1 MKSFLNFIS
10 FTFFSLFI
18 IGLFAFL
25 LKGDFKDFQV
35 NIILFISFLFSA
47 TSFTYFY
54 VYSQLFSNKKIIFRT
69 LLSVLAFVVIFFS
82 GAIVFQY
89 YFLKEIN
96 LMTLFFQ
103 CIIGICIFLLETLLL
118 EFYKS
123 NKTGSALSFSDS
135 ILFYLKSVFLL
146 SVFQTFLLA
155 LFFMDKM
162 LETRFEFRYLFEL
175 KNILF
180 EILVMNILTISCLFL
195 CNKWKLVQANN
206 PIKIVCST
214 LITFLLFIY
223 FGSSFFIINRVILII
238 SFIIVL
244 FSNLFLFLF
253 IRFRDNNKTSELK
266 YQNLTKDFS
275 QKEAEYLELKNQIN
289 PHFLFNNINTLIT
302 FIELNPDKAIAFAH
316 NLANVYRHY
325 LKNQSEDFVLLE
337 SEIDFISQYLEIY
350 KAKFESGFNYNIK
363 ANKVDFYVLSSSLQ
377 EIIDNIFKHNVM
389 DDSLT
394 IQINI
399 YTENDYLIIQN
410 TVEEKV
416 IETSDQ
422 SGLKN
427 INKRY
432 EILIQKSIET
442 NCDSG
447 VFSVKLPILKLQ

>member
-25 LKGDFKDFQV
+25 LKGDFKDFKV

-54 VYSQLFSNKKIIFRT
+54 FYSQLFSNKKTIFRT
-69 LLSVLAFVVIFFS
+69 LLSVLAFVVLFFS
-82 GAIVFQY
+82 GAIVFQFY
-89 YFLKEIN
+89 SLKEIN
-96 LMTLFFQ
+96 LIALFFQ

-123 NKTGSALSFSDS
+123 NKTSSALTFSDS
-135 ILFYLKSVFLL
+135 IWFYSKAVLLL
-146 SVFQTFLLA
+146 SLFQTFLITF
-155 LFFMDKM
+155 LFIDRM
-162 LETRFEFRYLFEL
+162 LETGFQFVYLFNL

-180 EILVMNILTISCLFL
+180 ILLAVNIITISSVFL
-195 CNKWKLVQANN
+195 CNKWKVIQNNN
-206 PIKIVCST
+206 PVKIVCSSF
-214 LITFLLFIY
+214 ITFSLFIY
-223 FGSSFFIINRVILII
+223 FGSGFFNINPGSLII
-238 SFIIVL
+238 SFLIVL

-253 IRFRDNNKTSELK
+253 IRFRDNNKISELK
-266 YQNLTKDFS
+266 YQKLSKDFS
-275 QKEAEYLELKNQIN
+275 KKEAEYLELKNQIN

-337 SEIDFISQYLEIY
+337 SEIDFILQYLEIY

-363 ANKVDFYVLSSSLQ
+363 ANTADLYVLSSSLQ
-377 EIIDNIFKHNVM
+377 EIIDNIFKHNLL
-389 DDSLT
+389 DDSLP
-394 IQINI
+394 IQIII

-432 EILIQKSIET
+432 EILIQKSIEI